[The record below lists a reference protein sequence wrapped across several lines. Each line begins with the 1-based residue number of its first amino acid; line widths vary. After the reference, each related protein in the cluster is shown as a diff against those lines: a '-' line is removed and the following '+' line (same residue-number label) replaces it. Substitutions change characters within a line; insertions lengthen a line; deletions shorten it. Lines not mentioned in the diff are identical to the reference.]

1 MKLIKSLALLLA
13 LAVFSPMALTA
24 DHHEGEEKKSSV
36 DPHSRLFEMR
46 TYYANPGKIEELHAR
61 FRNHTNAIFVKHG
74 MTLVGYW
81 VPEKKNAED
90 PDTLVYILAYPSKE
104 ARDASWKAFGS
115 DPDWREAFKK
125 STENGR
131 LVSKVDS
138 VFLKATDY
146 SPIR

>member
-1 MKLIKSLALLLA
+1 
-13 LAVFSPMALTA
+13 
-24 DHHEGEEKKSSV
+24 
-36 DPHSRLFEMR
+36 MR
-46 TYYANPGKIEELHAR
+46 TYYANPGKIEELHSR
-61 FRNHTNAIFVKHG
+61 FRDHTNAIFVKHG

-81 VPEKKNAED
+81 VPEKKNEED

-115 DPDWREAFKK
+115 DPAWREAFKK

>member
-1 MKLIKSLALLLA
+1 MKSVKLLILLLA
-13 LAVFSPMALTA
+13 LAAFAPLTVTA
-24 DHHEGEEKKSSV
+24 DHHEEGEKKSSI
-36 DPHSRLFEMR
+36 DPHSRIFEMR
-46 TYYANPGKIEELHAR
+46 TYYANPGKIEDLHAR

-74 MTLVGYW
+74 MTLIGYW
-81 VPEKKNAED
+81 VPEKKNEDD

-115 DPDWREAFKK
+115 DPDWRAAYKS

-131 LVSKVDS
+131 LVSKVES